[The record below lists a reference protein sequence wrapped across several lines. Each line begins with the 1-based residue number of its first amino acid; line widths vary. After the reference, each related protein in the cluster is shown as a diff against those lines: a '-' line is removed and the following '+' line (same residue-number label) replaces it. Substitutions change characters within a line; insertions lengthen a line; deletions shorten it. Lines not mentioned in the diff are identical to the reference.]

1 MIYYIIISSGILL
14 LLLTN
19 LKWMKIKK
27 SISNTNKVKIKNTE
41 KNNSFILFYKKIYN
55 EWIEHLHEIVK
66 NKNKPHIFMPILY
79 ATLIYT
85 INFFTIKLN
94 VFITFVFIFFSI
106 IYLQITL
113 SRKRHHSIFK
123 KDFPEVLLMI
133 NMASGSGASINNIL
147 ERCGQEVSG
156 PLGNEL
162 ILICRRLNL
171 GESPETVF
179 YDSYQRFNYPEFYF
193 LTMIILLNIQQGGQ
207 LRELTSRLSHVI
219 SKNKTTEQKKS
230 ALTAQTRMSINI
242 ISAMPF
248 VFSIL
253 LYFIDSS
260 NIESMWDHSTGRI
273 IFYYIIISEIIGI
286 YIIRK
291 MLRKA
296 L

>member
-19 LKWMKIKK
+19 LKWMKIKR

-94 VFITFVFIFFSI
+94 VVITFVFIFCSI

-179 YDSYQRFNYPEFYF
+179 YDSYRRFNYPEFYF

-260 NIESMWDHSTGRI
+260 NIESMWDHSIGRI

>member
-1 MIYYIIISSGILL
+1 MIYYIIILSGILL

-41 KNNSFILFYKKIYN
+41 KNNSFILFYQKIYN

-66 NKNKPHIFMPILY
+66 NKNKLHIFMPIVY

-94 VFITFVFIFFSI
+94 VFITFVFIFCSI

>member
-1 MIYYIIISSGILL
+1 MIYYIIILSGILL

-27 SISNTNKVKIKNTE
+27 SIINTKKISIKNTE
-41 KNNSFILFYKKIYN
+41 KEYFFLLSYKKIYR
-55 EWIEHLHEIVK
+55 EWIQYLRDIVK
-66 NKNKPHIFMPILY
+66 DKNKLHIFIPIAY
-79 ATLIYT
+79 AILIYT
-85 INFFTIKLN
+85 INFFTLKLN
-94 VFITFVFIFFSI
+94 IAIIFIFISVSI

-113 SRKRHHSIFK
+113 SRKRHYSLFK

-133 NMASGSGASINNIL
+133 NMASSSGASINHIL
-147 ERCGQEVSG
+147 ERCGKEISG

-179 YDSYQRFNYPEFYF
+179 YDAYQRFNYSEFYF

-207 LRELTSRLSHVI
+207 LRELTSRLSQVI

-230 ALTAQTRMSINI
+230 VLTAQTRMSVNI

-260 NIESMWDHSTGRI
+260 SIESIWDNSTGRV
-273 IFYYIIISEIIGI
+273 IFYYIIISEAIGI
-286 YIIRK
+286 FIIRK
-291 MLRKA
+291 MLGKT

>member
-94 VFITFVFIFFSI
+94 VFITFVFIFCSI

-123 KDFPEVLLMI
+123 KNFPEVLLMI

>member
-94 VFITFVFIFFSI
+94 VFITFVFIFCSI

>member
-27 SISNTNKVKIKNTE
+27 SISNTNKIKIKNTE
-41 KNNSFILFYKKIYN
+41 KNNSFILFYKKTYN

-94 VFITFVFIFFSI
+94 VFITFVFIFCSI

>member
-1 MIYYIIISSGILL
+1 MIYYTIIFSGILL

-19 LKWMKIKK
+19 LKWIKIKK
-27 SISNTNKVKIKNTE
+27 SIINTKKTSIKKTE
-41 KNNSFILFYKKIYN
+41 KKYFLILSYRKIYI
-55 EWIEHLHEIVK
+55 EWMQYLHNIVK
-66 NKNKPHIFMPILY
+66 DKNKPHIFIPIAY
-79 ATLIYT
+79 AILIYT
-85 INFFTIKLN
+85 INFFTLKLN
-94 VFITFVFIFFSI
+94 VAIIFIFISVSI

-113 SRKRHHSIFK
+113 SRKRHYSLFK

-133 NMASGSGASINNIL
+133 NMASSSGASINHIL

-179 YDSYQRFNYPEFYF
+179 YDAYQRFNYPEFYF

-207 LRELTSRLSHVI
+207 LRELTSRLSQVI

-230 ALTAQTRMSINI
+230 VLTAQTRMSVNI

-248 VFSIL
+248 VFSFL

-260 NIESMWDHSTGRI
+260 SIESIWDHSTGRI
-273 IFYYIIISEIIGI
+273 IFYYIIISEAIGI
-286 YIIRK
+286 FIIRK
-291 MLRKA
+291 MLRKT

>member
-1 MIYYIIISSGILL
+1 MIYYIIISSGISL

-94 VFITFVFIFFSI
+94 VFITFVFIFCSI